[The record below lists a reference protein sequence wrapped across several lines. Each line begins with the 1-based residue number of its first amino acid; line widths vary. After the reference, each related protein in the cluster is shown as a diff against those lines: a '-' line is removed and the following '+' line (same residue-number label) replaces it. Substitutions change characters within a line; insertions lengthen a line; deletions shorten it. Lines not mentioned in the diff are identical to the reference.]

1 VIREHVG
8 HLHGAIDDR
17 SLPIRLAI
25 TLGALASLPLLGT
38 AVRRLGAA
46 LELGALTLPLLALA
60 HVPVVVALVGVWS
73 IGCEVC
79 RGE

>member
-8 HLHGAIDDR
+8 HLHRAIDGR

-25 TLGALASLPLLGT
+25 TLAALLSVPLLGT

-46 LELGALTLPLLALA
+46 LELGALALPLLAVA
-60 HVPVVVALVGVWS
+60 HVPAVVALVGVWS
-73 IGCEVC
+73 VGCDVC
-79 RGE
+79 GGS